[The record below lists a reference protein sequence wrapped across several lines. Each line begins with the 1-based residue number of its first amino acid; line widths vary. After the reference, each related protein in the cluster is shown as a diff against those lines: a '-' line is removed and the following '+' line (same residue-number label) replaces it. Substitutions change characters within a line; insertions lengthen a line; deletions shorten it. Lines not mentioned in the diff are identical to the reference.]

1 MLFFFFPHFFHC
13 SLLRVCGSWEDLL
26 GCFSAQAACCGRDV
40 RHMMRRTG
48 ERERERKKSL
58 SKHMQCFC
66 VRVQACVI
74 RLVVEWK

>member
-48 ERERERKKSL
+48 EREREKKIFIKTYAVFL
-58 SKHMQCFC
+58 CARAG
-66 VRVQACVI
+66 VRY
-74 RLVVEWK
+74 